1 VTFNKGIFF
10 MKTGI
15 ISLAM
20 LVASTTAFAQKT
32 LITEIEGGDLW
43 LEASYVSTS
52 LDLELKTSG
61 ASASTSVDTDEVSVS
76 LIKAF
81 NIDGDVAPILAINM
95 GNSETDGESTNIY
108 SARVGAKL
116 QLDNSSNL
124 VVFAGYNGSG
134 DDDEER
140 SAVEAGLLFGARSN
154 DFYNELSLSMTLPKD
169 NSTTE
174 GGNSV
179 TVANAIKITPSHNLV
194 LTGLFGVSLARDV
207 EINNGYTISSGPLFM
222 FGGEAELFFTNNI
235 SAKLSIGKGF
245 GDFDV
250 KGVAV
255 EVDVDIDVT
264 VAIISLNARF

>member
-1 VTFNKGIFF
+1 

-15 ISLAM
+15 MSLVM

-52 LDLELKTSG
+52 LDLEFKGSG

-81 NIDGDVAPILAINM
+81 NIDGDVAPILAINI

-108 SARVGAKL
+108 SARAGAKL

-124 VVFAGYNGSG
+124 VVFGGYKGSG
-134 DDDEER
+134 DDDEVR
-140 SAVEAGLLFGARSN
+140 SAVEAGLSFGARSN

-179 TVANAIKITPSHNLV
+179 TVVNAIKITPSHNLV
-194 LTGLFGVSLARDV
+194 LTGLFGVSLLSDI
-207 EINNGYTISSGPLFM
+207 EIDSDYTFSSGPQFV
-222 FGGEAELFFTNNI
+222 FGGAAELFFTKNI
-235 SAKLSIGKGF
+235 SAALSIAKGF
-245 GDFDV
+245 GNGDI
-250 KGVAV
+250 KGLGV
-255 EVDVDIDVT
+255 EVDVDTDAT
-264 VAIISLNARF
+264 LASISLNARF

>member
-1 VTFNKGIFF
+1 

-15 ISLAM
+15 ISLAI
-20 LVASTTAFAQKT
+20 LLASTTAYAQKT

-43 LEASYVSTS
+43 LGANYASTS
-52 LDLELKTSG
+52 VDLEFKTSS

-81 NIDGDVAPILAINM
+81 NIKGDVAPILTINM

-108 SARVGAKL
+108 SARAGAKL

-140 SAVEAGLLFGARSN
+140 SAVEAGLSFGARSN
-154 DFYNELSLSMTLPKD
+154 DFYNELSLFMTLPKD
-169 NSTTE
+169 NSTIE

-179 TVANAIKITPSHNLV
+179 SVANAIKITPSQNLV
-194 LTGLFGVSLARDV
+194 LTGLFEVKLVSDAEIDNDV
-207 EINNGYTISSGPLFM
+207 TITSGPQFT
-222 FGGEAELFFTNNI
+222 FGGEAELFFTKNI
-235 SAKLSIGKGF
+235 SAALLIAKDF
-245 GDFDV
+245 GNADV
-250 KGVAV
+250 KGLTEEA
-255 EVDVDIDVT
+255 DIDIDTT